1 MTGLVPMHEHRRV
14 VEERDALKERVR
26 YLESEIGTPGDV
38 EWFLVHRAL
47 KLQPARSRY
56 ALVLAK
62 VAPRLVRPGAILC
75 ALGSE
80 AAPKILDTYATNVRH
95 AFAAAGFDGPVIKA
109 VYGEGHMMTAAAAAF
124 LRAKVPDAFPATKE
138 PSR

>member
-95 AFAAAGFDGPVIKA
+95 AFAAAGFVGPVVKA
-109 VYGEGHMMTAAAAAF
+109 VYGEGHMMTREAAAW
-124 LRAKVPDAFPATKE
+124 LRQTVPDAFPQPGG